1 MLDRPADTAAAGAF
15 PNRDGRLAAA
25 EPSGGASRDSLSG
38 FLTAVRQRRKTLIAV
53 ILLVPLG
60 AWLTLQQ
67 ITPLYTATGSL
78 IYDPSEYKPRELQ
91 SILRDT
97 PTTEAMMASQAEI
110 LHSLHIA
117 QKVAERGNL
126 FANPAFNVLL
136 RPPGFIH
143 RMKVGLRGL
152 LGMETDAPPEDTV
165 YGPTLD
171 RSRDRTLQE
180 VQDALHASAVRFS
193 HVVEVTFVADDPM
206 VAAAAVNN
214 AMDAYI
220 KDQYAAKHRRVE
232 TATALL
238 DKQAAA
244 LRRQVNQAEE
254 RMSAY
259 RGEHALSQGMHAGTD
274 TEEITHL
281 TEDLVKAQSERAAAN
296 ARLDAARGRIGA
308 QAQAA
313 LAPSVAQLR
322 SVQEQLSGQINAQQ
336 TRFGNAHPE
345 LKSLARQYAD
355 GQRAL
360 AAEIVRVVAATEAE
374 QHAATDRVGSLEEVL
389 ARAKTAA
396 EKSARAQIPLNAM
409 TRDLD
414 AARGQLQAVLERI
427 QQTAQQAAIES
438 SEAHEISQALPPAH
452 PTFPR
457 TAQALAASMA
467 AAIFLGLLLVYVL
480 QLTDSTL
487 HSGDALRHL
496 TGLPC
501 LALIPE
507 AGKRALGHLKV
518 HDYVVRRPLTAFAE
532 QIRWLRASVSLD
544 IDHPQ
549 IIAITA
555 ARPAEGKSLLTLAL
569 GRSAQLGGERVL
581 AIECDVRQASFQH
594 RLMGETERGHTEPRL
609 REPRSPAPGLMDVL
623 RGEAKWADVVQSDPI
638 TGMGFISA
646 GKPGG
651 DVLSLFLSDK
661 MRQLLAEVRDHY
673 DLVLL
678 DIPPVEAMTEAR
690 VAAGLAD
697 ATLLCVRWRSTQTQ
711 TLLRAL
717 EVLRDAHA
725 KIIGTV
731 LTRVDT
737 RVHLRSGYADAGV
750 YHRRYKAYFRR

>member
-1 MLDRPADTAAAGAF
+1 MLNRPADTAAVATF
-15 PNRDGRLAAA
+15 PNRDGRPPVS
-25 EPSGGASRDSLSG
+25 EPPRGASRESLSG
-38 FLTAVRQRRKTLIAV
+38 FLSAVRQRRKTLIAV
-53 ILLVPLG
+53 ILAVPFV

-117 QKVAERGNL
+117 QKVAARGNL
-126 FANPAFNVLL
+126 FSNPEFNIAL
-136 RPPGFIH
+136 RPATFLH
-143 RMKVGLRGL
+143 RTTTELLGL
-152 LGMETDAPPEDTV
+152 LGIETDAPPDDPI
-165 YGPTLD
+165 YGPMLD
-171 RSRDRTLQE
+171 RSRDRTLVA
-180 VQDALHASAVRFS
+180 VQAALHASAVRFS
-193 HVVEVTFVADDPM
+193 HVVEVSFVADDPI

-220 KDQYAAKHRRVE
+220 KEQYAAKHRLVD

-238 DKQAAA
+238 EKQAAD
-244 LRRQVNQAEE
+244 LRRQVRRSEE
-254 RMSAY
+254 GMSTY
-259 RGEHALSQGMHAGTD
+259 RTEHALSQGMHAGSD
-274 TEEITHL
+274 IEEITHL

-296 ARLDAARGRIGA
+296 ARLDAARGRVGA
-308 QAQAA
+308 RAQAA

-322 SVQEQLSGQINAQQ
+322 AVQEQLSGQINAQQ
-336 TRFGNAHPE
+336 ARFGNAHPE
-345 LKSLARQYAD
+345 VHSLGRQYAD

-374 QHAATDRVGSLEEVL
+374 QHAASERVATLEVVLTD
-389 ARAKTAA
+389 AKRAA
-396 EKSARAQIPLNAM
+396 EKSAHAQIPLNAM

-414 AARGQLQAVLERI
+414 AARGQLQSVLERI
-427 QQTAQQAAIES
+427 QQTAYQAAIES
-438 SEAHEISQALPPAH
+438 SEAHEISQAVPPDR

-457 TAQALAASMA
+457 TAQTLGASMA
-467 AAIFLGLLLVYVL
+467 AAFFLGLLLVYAL
-480 QLTDSTL
+480 QLADSTL
-487 HSGDALRHL
+487 HSGDELRHA

-507 AGKRALGHLKV
+507 VGKRALGHLKI
-518 HDYVVRRPLTAFAE
+518 HDYVARRPLTAFAE
-532 QIRWLRASVSLD
+532 QIRFLRAGVSLD

-549 IIAITA
+549 VIAITA
-555 ARPAEGKSLLTLAL
+555 ARPAEGKSLLALAL

-581 AIECDVRQASFQH
+581 AIECDVRQASFQR
-594 RLMGETERGHTEPRL
+594 RLSDRKASGQT
-609 REPRSPAPGLMDVL
+609 APGLMDVL
-623 RGEAKWADVVQSDPI
+623 RGEVEWSDAVQTDPI
-638 TGMGFISA
+638 TGMGFITA

-651 DVLSLFLSDK
+651 DVLGLFLSDE

-678 DIPPVEAMTEAR
+678 DAPPVEAMTEAR
-690 VAAGLAD
+690 VAASLAD
-697 ATLLCVRWRSTQTQ
+697 ATLLCVRWRSTQTK
-711 TLLRAL
+711 TLLHAL

-737 RVHLRSGYADAGV
+737 RVHRRSGYADAGV
-750 YHRRYKAYFRR
+750 YHRRYKAYFRG